1 MIDTWGAER
10 ALDKFTE
17 GIPDEVW
24 SDGLRELAKR
34 LQYEIEGIE
43 CEEDHVNDES
53 TVLDGSKVIEYVAD
67 LQTRVRMGTY
77 DPKMHG
83 TLEEVLDEIE
93 RLLR

>member
-10 ALDKFTE
+10 ALDKFTAA
-17 GIPDEVW
+17 IPDDVW
-24 SDGLRELAKR
+24 SDSLRELAKR
-34 LQYEIEGIE
+34 LEYEIDGIE
-43 CEEDHVNDES
+43 CEEEHVGDDS
-53 TVLDGSKVIEYVAD
+53 SVIDGSKVDQYVSD